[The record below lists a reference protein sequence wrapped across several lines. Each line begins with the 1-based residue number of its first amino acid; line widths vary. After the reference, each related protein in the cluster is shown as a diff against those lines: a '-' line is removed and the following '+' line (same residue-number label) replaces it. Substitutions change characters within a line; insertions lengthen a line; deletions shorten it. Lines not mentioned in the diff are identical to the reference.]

1 MPMTAPATDATL
13 QRLSKLRLGLLRQH
27 KRLLDLERLAYEN
40 IHGRIPTNGAFL
52 QLLIADPWFDWLH
65 TISRLV
71 VQIDERLDNKE
82 PLSANEAKDFFEK
95 AHLLLQPATD
105 KASFQANYEAV
116 LQRDSDVALAHAE
129 LLKLL
134 QPT

>member
-1 MPMTAPATDATL
+1 MTVLATDATL
-13 QRLSKLRLGLLRQH
+13 QRLTTIRLGLLRQH
-27 KRLLDLERLAYEN
+27 KRLLEAERLAYEN
-40 IHGRIPTNGAFL
+40 IHGRIPTSGAFL
-52 QLLIADPWFDWLH
+52 QLVIADPWFDWLH

-82 PLSANEAKDFFEK
+82 PLRADEANNFLDQ

-105 KASFQANYEAV
+105 KASFQAHYEAV
-116 LQRDSDVALAHAE
+116 IQRDSAIALAHTE

-134 QPT
+134 HP

>member
-1 MPMTAPATDATL
+1 MTVLATDATL
-13 QRLSKLRLGLLRQH
+13 QRLTTIRLGLLRQH
-27 KRLLDLERLAYEN
+27 KRLLEAERLAYEN
-40 IHGRIPTNGAFL
+40 IHGRIPTSGAFL
-52 QLLIADPWFDWLH
+52 QLVIADPWFDWLH

-82 PLSANEAKDFFEK
+82 PLRADEANNFLEK

-105 KASFQANYEAV
+105 KASFQAHYEAV
-116 LQRDSDVALAHAE
+116 IQRDSAIAIAHTE

-134 QPT
+134 HP